1 MRFVVIEA
9 TSELSVSNGSIR
21 PVINVDVISSL
32 GDLQSYLHEEDLK
45 LLESD
50 FDNEIRFETTG
61 GRQIIIKDIDG
72 EMFKSQTPVF

>member
-9 TSELSVSNGSIR
+9 TPELSVSNGSIR
-21 PVINVDVISSL
+21 PVINAEVISSL
-32 GDLQSYLHEEDLK
+32 GDLEPYLREVDLK

-50 FDNEIRFETTG
+50 FDNEIRFETTD

-72 EMFKSQTPVF
+72 EMFKSQTPAF

>member
-21 PVINVDVISSL
+21 PVISVDVISSL
-32 GDLQSYLHEEDLK
+32 GDLESYLHEVDLK

-50 FDNEIRFETTG
+50 FDNEIRFETND
-61 GRQIIIKDIDG
+61 GRQIIIKDIEG
-72 EMFKSQTPVF
+72 EMYKSQTPTF

>member
-21 PVINVDVISSL
+21 PVISVDVISSL
-32 GDLQSYLHEEDLK
+32 GDLESYLHEVDLK

-50 FDNEIRFETTG
+50 FDNEIRFETND

-72 EMFKSQTPVF
+72 EMYKSQTPTF